1 MINVP
6 YQYNTNEGVSQGREN
21 FWTKR
26 RLCPEI
32 NFCLAE
38 FKLVFK
44 DEIQQGSPSGR
55 APPKA
60 VRGLFHRNIR
70 LFRAILSAISPLRHH
85 SEAKRFTV
93 RATRSEER
101 RVGKECH

>member
-32 NFCLAE
+32 NFCLSVLS
-38 FKLVFK
+38 LVK
-44 DEIQQGSPSGR
+44 IQSYPVEVGGILRFGHVRDLTAIQ
-55 APPKA
+55 A
-60 VRGLFHRNIR
+60 VIQ
-70 LFRAILSAISPLRHH
+70 PLTQ
-85 SEAKRFTV
+85 A
-93 RATRSEER
+93 
-101 RVGKECH
+101 